1 MRASKKKNKKKKQK
15 KKRTPWTAGGERC
28 GNELLRN
35 IILFGNFWCTHSGM
49 GNTRAGGGDFL
60 DENSDNCGC
69 LLFGGRA
76 CLSVCGKVVCER
88 GSRKSLERE
97 RVW

>member
-1 MRASKKKNKKKKQK
+1 MRANKKKNKKKKQK

-28 GNELLRN
+28 GNELLGV
-35 IILFGNFWCTHSGM
+35 ILFGNFWCTHSGM